1 MLNIYRRL
9 MKKMIVKVRQIM
21 DMVRP
26 MYDTNDSALEWTC
39 SDNNKLQQEKIFMEI
54 QYSP

>member
-1 MLNIYRRL
+1 

-26 MYDTNDSALEWTC
+26 MYDTNDRALEWTC
-39 SDNNKLQQEKIFMEI
+39 DNNKLQQQKIFMEI
-54 QYSP
+54 

>member
-26 MYDTNDSALEWTC
+26 MYNTINDRALEWTC
-39 SDNNKLQQEKIFMEI
+39 DNNKLQQEKIFMEI
-54 QYSP
+54 